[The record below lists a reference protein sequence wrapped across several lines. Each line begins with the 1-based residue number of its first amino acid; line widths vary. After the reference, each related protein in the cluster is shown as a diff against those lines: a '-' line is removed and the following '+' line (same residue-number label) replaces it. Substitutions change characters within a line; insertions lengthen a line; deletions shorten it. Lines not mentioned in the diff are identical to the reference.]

1 VVFSVEATD
10 AWVRGF
16 ERRGWFDQWGAGTR
30 WTRVGRAI
38 VVAGSE
44 EGATMGVS
52 AIMGA
57 AAVNSTRVSSWSWL
71 IWARILSSFVGSVG
85 DSVVELL
92 CQSDGPTYNVVQCDS
107 ETLRNYYLG
116 GAYH

>member
-1 VVFSVEATD
+1 VTD

-16 ERRGWFDQWGAGTR
+16 ERRGWFDQWGAGTHR
-30 WTRVGRAI
+30 TQVGGAI

-52 AIMGA
+52 AITGA
-57 AAVNSTRVSSWSWL
+57 AVVSSARVSSWSRL
-71 IWARILSSFVGSVG
+71 IWARIISSSVGSVG

-107 ETLRNYYLG
+107 ETLRIYYLG
-116 GAYH
+116 DAYH